1 MREKCELVVRA
12 RAVMEDVTKRYIF
25 IVMDNLGKSGELQMR
40 LASSL
45 YFGWVFKI
53 ALARHSDETDG
64 SRTACGSEAV
74 RSARRIH
81 EVAWETVQAVKGD
94 RLPLRA
100 RRRRLP
106 SHRRGIRL
114 SGMRA
119 QRWPSP

>member
-12 RAVMEDVTKRYIF
+12 RAVMEDVTCRYVSLSLRVKR
-25 IVMDNLGKSGELQMR
+25 DTPQTRGERVIYFSFFFQAAEVEGSLQ
-40 LASSL
+40 
-45 YFGWVFKI
+45 
-53 ALARHSDETDG
+53 SDETDG
-64 SRTACGSEAV
+64 VLAACGSDAV
-74 RSARRIH
+74 RSARRID

-119 QRWPSP
+119 QRWP